1 VVRLVIPPASLADH
15 GAPGAPAVTPPT
27 EPSADLDD
35 AQLAELYRF
44 PPGRRWV
51 RTNFIAT
58 VDGAAEGPDHRSGS
72 MSGAADR
79 RILALL
85 RALSDVIL
93 VGAGT
98 ARMEGYA
105 PADIRPAFAR
115 FRSEAGQPP
124 TPPIAVITDSL
135 TFPEKLLDDPRT
147 VVITS
152 SRSDAGRRRELADR
166 VDVVVAGS
174 SHRVD
179 AKTAIDA
186 LSARGHQRILC
197 EGGPT
202 IFGFLAGAGV
212 VDELCLTISP
222 ELLSGTSP
230 RIMHGLDLPHP
241 AQLRLDGLLEADG
254 FLFFRWLLDR

>member
-1 VVRLVIPPASLADH
+1 VVRLVIPPATLSDDGGL
-15 GAPGAPAVTPPT
+15 GAPAAMPPVGPT
-27 EPSADLDD
+27 SSLDD
-35 AQLAELYRF
+35 AHLAALYRF
-44 PPGRRWV
+44 PSGRRWV

-79 RILALL
+79 RVLALL

-98 ARMEGYA
+98 ARMEKYA

-115 FRSEAGQPP
+115 FRSAAGQPP
-124 TPPIAVITDSL
+124 TPPIAVVTDSL
-135 TFPEKLLDDPRT
+135 DFPEKLLDDPRT
-147 VVITS
+147 IVLTS
-152 SRSDAGRRRELADR
+152 SRSDAGRRRELAER

-174 SHRVD
+174 HRVD
-179 AKTAIDA
+179 ATTAIDA

-197 EGGPT
+197 EGGPSV
-202 IFGFLAGAGV
+202 FGFLAGAGV

-230 RIMHGLDLPHP
+230 RIMHGLELPQP
-241 AQLRLDGLLEADG
+241 AQLRLDALLEADG